1 MARAR
6 GTGTLLTRTTASG
19 EDRWIGQWWA
29 DGKQVRRT
37 LGPKRGRGSRK
48 GMTETEANR
57 ELARLMAEHEPT
69 KEISEPSQLT
79 VVQVGQ
85 ALIEELQQRGRKRAT
100 IEGYT
105 TVIEQHMAG
114 FFKDTLIGAVDKAK
128 VKAFIKYMDDG
139 GATKQVKSRKTVLN
153 AYKVLHSVLDH
164 AEAEDLIASNP
175 ARKVATPTAPKVALG
190 EGEERWLSVE
200 EVEAVCRK
208 SAGDDWGDLEPALW
222 ITAAWTGMRI
232 GEITALRWRD
242 VRWAKGSIWVG
253 RAYVRGQVS
262 TPKSNK
268 GRHVPL
274 VGRVAQELE
283 ALSKRT
289 NYAAD
294 DDLVFAHPDLG
305 TPLDRTKLSK
315 RWQAAVKRA
324 GLRPHRFHDLRH
336 TFATT
341 MLNNLNNDK
350 RAAEQVRQWLGHA
363 DLRTTEETYAM
374 WIHDSAETQAAQ
386 AAYDRATNPSSQT
399 QETSLGERVS
409 VAA

>member
-1 MARAR
+1 MPPKSATRRAR
-6 GTGTLLTRTTASG
+6 GSGALLTRRNTDGTES
-19 EDRWIGQWWA
+19 WIGQWRA
-29 DGKQVRRT
+29 DGKQVRRA
-37 LGPKRGRGSRK
+37 LGRKRQRGSRV
-48 GMTETEANR
+48 GMTEVEANR
-57 ELARLMAEHEPT
+57 ELSRLMTEHQPV
-69 KEISEPSQLT
+69 KDVGEPSQLP
-79 VVQVGQ
+79 VVEVGR
-85 ALIEELQQRGRKRAT
+85 ALLRDLEQRGRKKAT

-105 TVIEQHMAG
+105 TVIEQHMKA
-114 FFKDTLIGAVDKAK
+114 FFKDTSIGAVDKPK
-128 VKAFIKYMDDG
+128 VKAFIKFMDG
-139 GATKQVKSRKTVLN
+139 GGSTKKVKSRKTVLN
-153 AYKVLHSVLDH
+153 AYKVLHAVLDH
-164 AEAEDLIASNP
+164 AEAEDLIEANP
-175 ARKVATPTAPKVALG
+175 ARKVSPPVAMKVALG
-190 EGEERWLSVE
+190 EGEERWLTVE

-208 SAGDDWGDLEPALW
+208 AATDDWGDMEPALW
-222 ITAAWTGMRI
+222 ITAAWTGLRI

-274 VGRVAQELE
+274 VSRVAQELE

-289 NYAAD
+289 NYPAD

-350 RAAEQVRQWLGHA
+350 RAAEQVRHWLGHA

-374 WIHDSAETQAAQ
+374 WIHDSAETEAAE
-386 AAYDRATNPSSQT
+386 AAYSRATTVTPSM
-399 QETSLGERVS
+399 TSI
-409 VAA
+409 AA